1 MQYKTKFLHLIH
13 MEECNTDDTRLL
25 EYKLYM
31 HTKVHVFIIDL
42 LGIFCSVR
50 SKTEQESLQLCL
62 IYSGGS
68 RIRQV
73 GGGGNS

>member
-25 EYKLYM
+25 EYKLYT

-50 SKTEQESLQLCL
+50 SKTKPRVTPVVFDIVAAQGF
-62 IYSGGS
+62 GGS
-68 RIRQV
+68 W
-73 GGGGNS
+73 GW